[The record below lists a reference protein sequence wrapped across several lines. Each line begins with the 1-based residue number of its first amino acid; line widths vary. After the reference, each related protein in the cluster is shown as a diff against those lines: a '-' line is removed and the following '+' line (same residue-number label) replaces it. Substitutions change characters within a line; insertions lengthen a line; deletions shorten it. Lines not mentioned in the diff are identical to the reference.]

1 MYQSRTSIA
10 TMVCVL
16 FLLAGSSP
24 AWADDYFTLIVA
36 GASGGDAYV
45 ETYDRWRQ
53 ELVTALRGQAGFH
66 ADHLMVLA
74 ETPAPGVGR
83 ASREG
88 VTQVFAELRTRMSRE
103 SILFVVLFGHG
114 TYDGVDAKFNLV
126 GPDLAAKEWG
136 ELLDRLPGRT
146 VFVNT
151 TAASYPFVRQ
161 LARSGRVVISAT
173 ATAAQR
179 YDTVFP
185 EYFIAAL
192 TEEAADADR
201 DGRVSVWEA
210 FEYASA
216 GVGRWYQRQGRL
228 ATERAVLDDSG
239 DGSGREAGEDG
250 GDGVFAARVFVG
262 AGVDP
267 PMPLS
272 DPSLRPLVEQRE
284 ALERQVAELRSRKD
298 NLEGRVYERELERLL
313 IELARVSREIRLRTA
328 AS

>member
-1 MYQSRTSIA
+1 
-10 TMVCVL
+10 MVCGVVL
-16 FLLAGSSP
+16 FTGASP

-36 GASGGDAYV
+36 GASGAEGYV
-45 ETYDRWRQ
+45 ETYERWRQ
-53 ELVTALRGQAGFH
+53 ELVTALRDQAGFRD
-66 ADHLMVLA
+66 DHLMVLA
-74 ETPAPGVGR
+74 ETPAPGIGR

-88 VTQVFAELRTRMSRE
+88 VTQVFSDLRDQMSRE
-103 SILFVVLFGHG
+103 SILLVVLFGHG

-161 LARSGRVVISAT
+161 LARAGRVVISAT
-173 ATAAQR
+173 ASAAQR

-185 EYFIAAL
+185 EYFVAAL
-192 TEEAADADR
+192 TEEASDANR

-216 GVGRWYQRQGRL
+216 EVGRWYQRQGRL

-239 DGSGREAGEDG
+239 DGSGREAREDG
-250 GDGVFAARVFVG
+250 ADGVLAARMFVG

-267 PMPLS
+267 PLILS
-272 DPSLRPLVEQRE
+272 DPTLLPLVEQRD
-284 ALERQVAELRSRKD
+284 ALELQVAELRSRKD
-298 NLEGRVYERELERLL
+298 DLEGRVYERELERLL
-313 IELARVSREIRLRTA
+313 IELARVSREIRQRTA

>member
-1 MYQSRTSIA
+1 
-10 TMVCVL
+10 MVCGVVL
-16 FLLAGSSP
+16 FTGASP

-36 GASGGDAYV
+36 GASGAEGYV
-45 ETYDRWRQ
+45 ETYERWRQ
-53 ELVTALRGQAGFH
+53 ELVTALRDQAGFRD
-66 ADHLMVLA
+66 DHLMVLA
-74 ETPAPGVGR
+74 ETPAPGIGR

-88 VTQVFAELRTRMSRE
+88 VTQAFSDLRDQMSRE
-103 SILFVVLFGHG
+103 SILLVVLFGHG

-161 LARSGRVVISAT
+161 LARAGRVVISAT

-185 EYFIAAL
+185 EYFVAAL
-192 TEEAADADR
+192 TEEASDANR

-216 GVGRWYQRQGRL
+216 EVGRWYQRRGRL

-239 DGSGREAGEDG
+239 DGSGRHAREDG
-250 GDGVFAARVFVG
+250 ADGVFAARMFVG

-267 PMPLS
+267 PLILS
-272 DPSLRPLVEQRE
+272 DPSLLPLVEQRD
-284 ALERQVAELRSRKD
+284 ALELQVAELRSRKD
-298 NLEGRVYERELERLL
+298 DLEGRVYERELERLL
-313 IELARVSREIRLRTA
+313 IELARVSREIRQRTA

>member
-1 MYQSRTSIA
+1 
-10 TMVCVL
+10 MVCGAVL
-16 FLLAGSSP
+16 FAGASP

-36 GASGGDAYV
+36 GASGAEGYV
-45 ETYDRWRQ
+45 ETYERWRQ
-53 ELVTALRGQAGFH
+53 ELVTVLRDQDGFRD
-66 ADHLMVLA
+66 DHLIVLA

-88 VTQVFAELRTRMSRE
+88 VTQALVNLRDQMSRE
-103 SILFVVLFGHG
+103 SILLVVLFGHG

-126 GPDLAAKEWG
+126 GPDLAATEWG

-161 LARSGRVVISAT
+161 LARVGRVVISAT

-185 EYFIAAL
+185 EYFVAAL
-192 TEEAADADR
+192 AEEASDANR

-210 FEYASA
+210 FEYSSA
-216 GVGRWYQRQGRL
+216 EVGRWYQRQGRL

-239 DGSGREAGEDG
+239 DGSGREAGKDG
-250 GDGVFAARVFVG
+250 ADGVLAARMFVG
-262 AGVDP
+262 AGADP
-267 PMPLS
+267 PLILS
-272 DPSLRPLVEQRE
+272 DPSLLPLVARRD
-284 ALERQVAELRSRKD
+284 ALELQVADLRSRKD
-298 NLEGRVYERELERLL
+298 DLEGRVYERELERLL
-313 IELARVSREIRLRTA
+313 IELARVSREIRQRTS

>member
-1 MYQSRTSIA
+1 
-10 TMVCVL
+10 MVCGAVL
-16 FLLAGSSP
+16 FAGASP

-36 GASGGDAYV
+36 GAPGAEAYV
-45 ETYDRWRQ
+45 ETYERWRQ
-53 ELVTALRGQAGFH
+53 ELVMALRGQDGFRD
-66 ADHLMVLA
+66 DHLIVLA

-88 VTQVFAELRTRMSRE
+88 VTQALANLRDQMSRE
-103 SILFVVLFGHG
+103 SILLVVLFGHG

-126 GPDLAAKEWG
+126 GPDLAAREWG

-161 LARSGRVVISAT
+161 LARAGRVVISAT

-185 EYFIAAL
+185 EYFVAAL
-192 TEEAADADR
+192 AEEASDANR

-216 GVGRWYQRQGRL
+216 EVGRWYQRQGRL
-228 ATERAVLDDSG
+228 ATERAVLDDNG
-239 DGSGREAGEDG
+239 DGSGREAGKDG
-250 GDGVFAARVFVG
+250 ADGVLAARMFVG
-262 AGVDP
+262 AGADP
-267 PMPLS
+267 PLILS
-272 DPSLRPLVEQRE
+272 DPSLLLLVEQRD
-284 ALERQVAELRSRKD
+284 ALELQVAELRSRKD
-298 NLEGRVYERELERLL
+298 GLEGRVYERELERLL
-313 IELARVSREIRLRTA
+313 IELARVSREIRQRTA